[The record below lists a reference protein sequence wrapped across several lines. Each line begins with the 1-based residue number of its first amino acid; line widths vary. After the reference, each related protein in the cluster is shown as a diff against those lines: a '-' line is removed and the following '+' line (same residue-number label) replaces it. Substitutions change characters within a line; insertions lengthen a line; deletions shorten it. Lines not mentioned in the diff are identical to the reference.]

1 MSTTTQ
7 PVPQV
12 QNQSYPQEIEVNI
25 SMKIRV
31 SSQEEKDFYLNSET
45 GAPEVNLLADLMD
58 QFFWYE
64 IGDIV
69 SLNNLTPDQV
79 RSILAKA
86 AGV

>member
-25 SMKIRV
+25 SWKIKV

-45 GAPEVNLLADLMD
+45 GAPKIDLLADLMD